1 MVIITKEE
9 KNLIRER
16 FPNVHIVRTMKN
28 RSKRHR
34 YYMEEKQEP
43 MKMLRALRGQAL
55 MGERSRERTN
65 VKSRD

>member
-9 KNLIRER
+9 KNLIREK

-34 YYMEEKQEP
+34 YYMEERQEP
-43 MKMLRALRGQAL
+43 MKMLRALRGHAL
-55 MGERSRERTN
+55 MGNSSIEGMNMQS
-65 VKSRD
+65 